1 MAVGAWCYEHF
12 DKLSGVSF
20 LPYSDHSYRQAPYQ
34 ECTEE
39 EYEKVYKLMPKKIN
53 WEKLNEYETTDM
65 TKSAQELACSSG
77 FCEITDI

>member
-1 MAVGAWCYEHF
+1 
-12 DKLSGVSF
+12 
-20 LPYSDHSYRQAPYQ
+20 
-34 ECTEE
+34 
-39 EYEKVYKLMPKKIN
+39 MPKKID